1 MKAEAI
7 YKDIDGNDCNIWQM
21 LKREPD
27 WAASRILL
35 GELAINRLKELG
47 EWPLKKKESG
57 MQETTFGKWCN
68 EETDLVGIEE
78 NMKEKCESCGCE
90 MVIDTWGGWRWACF
104 GCDTEGRQATE
115 EEIEHQEEEYLN
127 RGENGISAT

>member
-47 EWPLKKKESG
+47 EWPLKKK
-57 MQETTFGKWCN
+57 
-68 EETDLVGIEE
+68 
-78 NMKEKCESCGCE
+78 
-90 MVIDTWGGWRWACF
+90 IDP
-104 GCDTEGRQATE
+104 
-115 EEIEHQEEEYLN
+115 EYCKIANQRINNAQL
-127 RGENGISAT
+127 SLF